1 MAVSNKVIEIGR
13 LSQEP
18 QLRRTNN
25 NTAVC
30 NFNIAVQ
37 ETYKDQNGQYPVNY
51 FYCEAWGK
59 VGENIAHYCRK
70 GSKVAVEG
78 RLRQTVRQGQ
88 DGKNIYEVRI
98 VVETIEFLTPKNQQN
113 QQNQQTQQ
121 NQQQGYQNNQNYN
134 QNGYNQNYQ
143 GNQQYQQNQQQNYQQ
158 VQQPIEEINGQID
171 LDGAIDNFGD
181 DIQF

>member
-113 QQNQQTQQ
+113 QQ
-121 NQQQGYQNNQNYN
+121 QGYQNNQNYN

-181 DIQF
+181 DMQF

>member
-59 VGENIAHYCRK
+59 IGENIAHYCRK

-98 VVETIEFLTPKNQQN
+98 VVETIEFLTPK
-113 QQNQQTQQ
+113 NQQTQQ

>member
-98 VVETIEFLTPKNQQN
+98 VVETIEFLTPKNQQT
-113 QQNQQTQQ
+113 QQTQQ

-181 DIQF
+181 DMQF